1 MSKQRWVSLMVASV
15 FILCMGVQS
24 MAQTTA
30 SSLSERQ
37 KSIVVVAAF
46 TASGDLDRL
55 KPALNAGLDAGLTV
69 NEIKEILVQ
78 MYAYAGFPRS
88 LNGLNTFAGVLQERK
103 AKGMADETG
112 REASPLPADMDKNA
126 YGAKVRAQ
134 LTGRESDL
142 SGQPWQVFSPTIDTF
157 LKEHLFA
164 DIFARDV
171 LDYQSRE
178 LATIGALAAMHGALP
193 QLQSHLGIS
202 LNVGLTPPQLQA
214 FADQVSRTYRLA
226 EALGIDGTPA
236 FVAASTGIM
245 STPAPWRIAALS
257 LVPSAN
263 ISSGKGARTM
273 TMSQACPSRAS
284 VAASSD
290 DATLSSAAFPSSAT
304 ASG

>member
-24 MAQTTA
+24 MAQTTT

-112 REASPLPADMDKNA
+112 R
-126 YGAKVRAQ
+126 
-134 LTGRESDL
+134 GRS
-142 SGQPWQVFSPTIDTF
+142 
-157 LKEHLFA
+157 
-164 DIFARDV
+164 
-171 LDYQSRE
+171 
-178 LATIGALAAMHGALP
+178 
-193 QLQSHLGIS
+193 
-202 LNVGLTPPQLQA
+202 
-214 FADQVSRTYRLA
+214 
-226 EALGIDGTPA
+226 
-236 FVAASTGIM
+236 
-245 STPAPWRIAALS
+245 
-257 LVPSAN
+257 VPSAVWE
-263 ISSGKGARTM
+263 GRRGQHGAMR
-273 TMSQACPSRAS
+273 CPAEEPQDHRGVHLAQQP
-284 VAASSD
+284 D
-290 DATLSSAAFPSSAT
+290 DPRYPMGQDLP
-304 ASG
+304 